1 MSSVSTVKTF
11 SAADYVIFSGML
23 VISAGIGVYH
33 ALTGGRQRTTRE
45 FLMADRSMNPIPVAF
60 SLVASFIS
68 AITFLGTPAENY
80 VYGCMYW
87 MFAFAYIGVGLATAF
102 LFLPMFYRLNLT
114 STNEYLE
121 RRFNRVVRV
130 CGMLTFVLQTVI
142 YMGIVIYAPALALSA
157 VTGLN
162 LWGSVLAI
170 GIVCTFY
177 TTIGG
182 MKAVLWTDVFQVI
195 VMMIGFLAI
204 VIETCRRLGGLGEAW
219 RIADEGGRIDFIDFN
234 PDPKIRHTFW
244 SVVVGG
250 TFTWTA
256 VYGVNQSQVQRYLTC
271 GDVRVAQRAVLYA
284 IIGMLFVVCFACLS
298 GIVMYAYY
306 ADCDPFTSG
315 KVSQTD
321 QLVPYLVMDIFGNRP
336 GLPGLLVSAAFSAAL
351 STVSS
356 GLNSLAAVTGED
368 IVKRTWPDMSEEIYT
383 KITKMLAAFYGIL
396 CIAMAFLAS
405 VMGSILQTAL
415 SIFGMIGGP
424 LMGLFSAG
432 MFFPWTNSI
441 GALAGL
447 FSGLFLSFWIKIG
460 SQIYP
465 PPVYKPPL
473 STAGCPV
480 DNFTMY
486 NTTDMMGTS
495 EMVTYTMLNATTP
508 MMEDTYRPPIADL
521 YALSYSWYSAVA
533 WLVTITVALIVSFIT
548 GRTKP
553 EDLDPILYCSVV
565 DTMYCCLPEKIKRVF
580 RCGME
585 NYQPPEDIEGE
596 ASDEH
601 KYTAVKGG
609 PDNGV
614 QLENE
619 EPAAN
624 GKGPIDDD
632 TKL

>member
-1 MSSVSTVKTF
+1 
-11 SAADYVIFSGML
+11 
-23 VISAGIGVYH
+23 
-33 ALTGGRQRTTRE
+33 
-45 FLMADRSMNPIPVAF
+45 
-60 SLVASFIS
+60 
-68 AITFLGTPAENY
+68 
-80 VYGCMYW
+80 
-87 MFAFAYIGVGLATAF
+87 
-102 LFLPMFYRLNLT
+102 
-114 STNEYLE
+114 
-121 RRFNRVVRV
+121 
-130 CGMLTFVLQTVI
+130 MLTFVLQTVI

-204 VIETCRRLGGLGEAW
+204 VIETSRRLGGIKEAW

-234 PDPKIRHTFW
+234 PDPKVRHTFW
-244 SVVVGG
+244 SVIIGG

-256 VYGVNQSQVQRYLTC
+256 VYAVNQSQVQRYLTC
-271 GDVRVAQRAVLYA
+271 GNVKVAQRAVLYA

-368 IVKRTWPDMSEEIYT
+368 IVKSIYPDMPEEKYT
-383 KITKMLAAFYGIL
+383 KITKILAAFYGVL

-405 VMGSILQTAL
+405 VMGDVLQ
-415 SIFGMIGGP
+415 
-424 LMGLFSAG
+424 
-432 MFFPWTNSI
+432 
-441 GALAGL
+441 GAL
-447 FSGLFLSFWIKIG
+447 SGLFTGLFVTFWIKIG
-460 SQIYP
+460 SQFYP
-465 PPVYKPPL
+465 PPVSKPPL

-486 NTTDMMGTS
+486 NNYTTDVMETS
-495 EMVTYTMLNATTP
+495 EMVTYTLLNATTP
-508 MMEDTYRPPIADL
+508 MMDDPDRPAIADF

-533 WLVTITVALIVSFIT
+533 WLVTVSVALIVSFMT
-548 GRTKP
+548 GPTKA
-553 EDLDPILYCSVV
+553 EDLDPMLFCSVI
-565 DTMYCCLPEKIKRVF
+565 DTMYCCLPERVKKFF

-585 NYQPPEDIEGE
+585 HYQAPVDIEG
-596 ASDEH
+596 DEEKDEQ
-601 KYTAVKGG
+601 KYAPVQG
-609 PDNGV
+609 DNGV
-614 QLENE
+614 EVENE

-624 GKGPIDDD
+624 GKPPVVSDDDD

>member
-1 MSSVSTVKTF
+1 MADDNAKTF
-11 SAADYVIFSGML
+11 SAADYVIFAGML
-23 VISAGIGVYH
+23 IISAGIGVYH
-33 ALTGGRQRTTRE
+33 ALTGGRQRTTQE
-45 FLMADRSMNPIPVAF
+45 FLMADRKMNPIPVAF

-80 VYGCMYW
+80 VHGCMYW
-87 MFAFAYIGVGLATAF
+87 MFGFAYIGVGLATAF
-102 LFLPMFYRLNLT
+102 FYLPMFYRLNLT
-114 STNEYLE
+114 SANEYLE
-121 RRFNRVVRV
+121 RRFSRAVRI
-130 CGMLTFVLQTVI
+130 CGMLTFCAQTVI

-182 MKAVLWTDVFQVI
+182 MKAVLWTDVFQVT

-204 VIETCRRLGGLGEAW
+204 IIETSIRLGGMGNAW

-234 PDPKIRHTFW
+234 PDPTVRHTFW
-244 SVVVGG
+244 SVVIGG

-271 GDVRVAQRAVLYA
+271 GDVKVAKQAVLYA
-284 IIGMLFVVCFACLS
+284 TIGMVIVVCFACLS
-298 GIVMYAYY
+298 GIVMYAFY
-306 ADCDPFTSG
+306 ADCDPYTLG

-368 IVKRTWPDMSEEIYT
+368 IVKSIWPNMSEAKYT
-383 KITKMLAAFYGIL
+383 KITKMFAAMYGIL

-424 LMGLFSAG
+424 LLGLFSSG

-441 GALAGL
+441 GAM
-447 FSGLFLSFWIKIG
+447 SGLFTGLVFTFWVKIG

-465 PPVYKPPL
+465 PPSDKPPL
-473 STAGCPV
+473 SIAGCPV
-480 DNFTMY
+480 DNSTMF
-486 NTTDMMGTS
+486 NSTDFMETTV
-495 EMVTYTMLNATTP
+495 EAVTYSMINATAP
-508 MMEDTYRPPIADL
+508 MMEEAGRPAIAQL
-521 YALSYSWYSAVA
+521 YALSYSWYSAAA
-533 WLVTITVALIVSFIT
+533 WLVTVFVALVVSFIT
-548 GRTKP
+548 GPTKP
-553 EDLDPILYCSVV
+553 ADLDPRLFCSVV
-565 DTMYCCLPEKIKRVF
+565 DTMYCCLPERVKRIF
-580 RCGME
+580 RCGVE
-585 NYQPPEDIEGE
+585 NYEDVPTEDVEKDGEEKVPQTGDNELRIEAE
-596 ASDEH
+596 VP
-601 KYTAVKGG
+601 T
-609 PDNGV
+609 
-614 QLENE
+614 Q
-619 EPAAN
+619 N
-624 GKGPIDDD
+624 GKSPSEEN
-632 TKL
+632 TKF